1 MALPLIRG
9 MNEMQ
14 HFQEL
19 KRRVLER
26 YRQDYPYFQGDW
38 KTFSSQD
45 ILNLIALLERECK
58 ETVSEKWI
66 YTHLKPETNTKLP
79 RKNMLHVLCRFVGV
93 SGWDEFIFEP
103 VTIGSTVVSKE
114 ETKRSKRGYLWGIG
128 MGVLLLAVAYFLWPE
143 KKVTK
148 MPPIK
153 LQNQYTQEAVDSSE
167 VQVYDATQTVGA
179 QPLTPQQ
186 FEEKVREKPLT
197 VFVKSPFYKDT
208 IVQIPPTSSVQSPP
222 VVALQPDDYAMMVKA
237 FLKADI
243 TDWQKRKTQLQQ
255 ILSEDLEVMVM
266 LKGGLGAEFYNKAQ
280 FVQKLT
286 IPTPVLKRWE
296 IVDIK
301 NEPDGKLKVIRI
313 KQE

>member
-1 MALPLIRG
+1 

-45 ILNLIALLERECK
+45 IFNLIALLEKECK

-66 YTHLKPETNTKLP
+66 YTHLKPETNSKLP

-93 SGWDEFIFEP
+93 SSWDEFIYDP
-103 VTIGSTVVSKE
+103 LATNAVIVSKDV
-114 ETKRSKRGYLWGIG
+114 TNRSKRGYFWGIG
-128 MGVLLLAVAYFLWPE
+128 SGFLLLALGYFLWPE

-148 MPPIK
+148 MPPVK
-153 LQNQYTQEAVDSSE
+153 LQNQYTQETVDSTE
-167 VQVYDATQTVGA
+167 VQVFDATNTTAVK
-179 QPLTPQQ
+179 PMTPQQ
-186 FEEKVREKPLT
+186 FEAKVREKPLK
-197 VFVKSPFYKDT
+197 VLVKSPFYKDT
-208 IVQIPPTSSVQSPP
+208 IVQIPPSSSVQTPT

-243 TDWQKRKTQLQQ
+243 TDWQKRKTQLQH
-255 ILSEDLEVMVM
+255 ILSEDLEVVVM

-301 NEPDGKLKVIRI
+301 NEPDGTLKAIRI

>member
-1 MALPLIRG
+1 

-38 KTFSSQD
+38 KSFSSQD
-45 ILNLIALLERECK
+45 ILNLIALLEKECK

-93 SGWDEFIFEP
+93 SSWDEFIFESDTAQHA
-103 VTIGSTVVSKE
+103 VASSVVVS
-114 ETKRSKRGYLWGIG
+114 RSKRGYAWLIGI
-128 MGVLLLAVAYFLWPE
+128 GVLLLIVTYFLWTKE
-143 KKVTK
+143 KEANIPSV
-148 MPPIK
+148 K
-153 LQNQYTQEAVDSSE
+153 LQNQYTKETVDSSE
-167 VQVYDATQTVGA
+167 VQVYDATNTTAVKPMTQ
-179 QPLTPQQ
+179 QQ
-186 FEEKVREKPLT
+186 FEDKVRENPLT
-197 VFVKSPFYKDT
+197 VLVKSPFYKDT
-208 IVQIPPTSSVQSPP
+208 IVQIPQSSSVQTPP

-243 TDWQKRKTQLQQ
+243 TDWQKRKTQLKQ
-255 ILSEDLEVMVM
+255 ILSEELEVIVM
-266 LKGGLGAEFYNKAQ
+266 LKDGLGAEFYNKAQ

-301 NEPDGKLKVIRI
+301 NEPDGRLKAIRI

>member
-1 MALPLIRG
+1 

-45 ILNLIALLERECK
+45 ILNLIALLEKECK

-79 RKNMLHVLCRFVGV
+79 RKNMLHVLCRYVGV
-93 SGWDEFIFEP
+93 SSWDEFIFEP
-103 VTIGSTVVSKE
+103 LAANPTAVSKE
-114 ETKRSKRGYLWGIG
+114 VANRPKRGYFWLMGI
-128 MGVLLLAVAYFLWPE
+128 GVLLMAVAYFLWSH
-143 KKVTK
+143 KKEAN
-148 MPPIK
+148 MPPVK
-153 LQNQYTQEAVDSSE
+153 LQNQYTKEAVDSSE
-167 VQVYDATQTVGA
+167 VQVYDATNSAAVK
-179 QPLTPQQ
+179 PITPQQ
-186 FEEKVREKPLT
+186 LEEKVREKPLA
-197 VFVKSPFYKDT
+197 VLVKSPFYKDT
-208 IVQIPPTSSVQSPP
+208 IVQIPPSTSVQTPT

-243 TDWQKRKTQLQQ
+243 TDWQKRKTQLQH
-255 ILSEDLEVMVM
+255 ILSEDLEVVVM

-301 NEPDGKLKVIRI
+301 NEPDGTLKAIRI